1 MFGDLGKIMK
11 IARDMKEKAPAMRA
25 ELESRQFAASAGGG
39 AVAATVSGK
48 MELIDLTIVPSL
60 LDDGDAEMLADL
72 VKAAV
77 SAAQGQARQAMAKMM
92 QELTGGVNLPGMEGL
107 DGLLG

>member
-1 MFGDLGKIMK
+1 MFGDIGKLMK

-25 ELESRQFAASAGGG
+25 ELESRQFTATAGGD
-39 AVAATVSGK
+39 AIAATVSGK
-48 MELIDLTIVPSL
+48 MELIDLTIDPAAAA
-60 LDDGDAEMLADL
+60 DGDTEMLADL

-77 SAAQGQARQAMAKMM
+77 AEAQRQARQAAVEMM
-92 QELTGGVNLPGMEGL
+92 QELTGGVELPGMEGL